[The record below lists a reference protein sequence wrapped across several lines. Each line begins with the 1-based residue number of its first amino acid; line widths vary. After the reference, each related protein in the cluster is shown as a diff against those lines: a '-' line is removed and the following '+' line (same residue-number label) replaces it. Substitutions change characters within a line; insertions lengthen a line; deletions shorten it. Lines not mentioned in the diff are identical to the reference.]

1 MIRRLLLRLL
11 GYKEL
16 KPHPL
21 YRPSEPCLT
30 PQDIARRVHKHA
42 VLQARIDHFAEHFRS
57 KNAATA
63 TVVAKPVEEKPD
75 YRVGSEDAER
85 RVEGFIQEAELA
97 VDAAFYRA
105 GL

>member
-1 MIRRLLLRLL
+1 MIRKFYLRLM
-11 GYKEL
+11 GYKPEY
-16 KPHPL
+16 PAT
-21 YRPSEPCLT
+21 EPCLT
-30 PQDIARRVHKHA
+30 PQDIARRKHKHA

-63 TVVAKPVEEKPD
+63 TAGGAFVEENPD
-75 YRVGSEDAER
+75 HRVGSEDAER

-97 VDAAFYRA
+97 VDRAFYRA